1 MKINLTEE
9 LNKLVTD
16 DLIQFAKGGKKLVAK
31 TKKMEVGGG
40 FLSVRRNENNKSLPD
55 KEKKPSGIGTVSG
68 PSENNK
74 SLPDKEKK
82 PSGIGTDLGPSEMV
96 EVPVEHTIGVYEK
109 HGTAAARW
117 RSNLNPGDSTIVPIS
132 RVLDQYKIG
141 AKRVKQ

>member
-31 TKKMEVGGG
+31 TKKMEVGDKI
-40 FLSVRRNENNKSLPD
+40 LPIRKNANDKSLLNE
-55 KEKKPSGIGTVSG
+55 EKKPSGIGTI
-68 PSENNK
+68 
-74 SLPDKEKK
+74 L
-82 PSGIGTDLGPSEMV
+82 GTPEMV
-96 EVPVEHTIGVYEK
+96 EVPVEQTMGAIER

-117 RSNLNPGDSTIVPIS
+117 RSNLNPGDSIKVPIS

>member
-16 DLIQFAKGGKKLVAK
+16 DLIQFAKRGKKLVAK
-31 TKKMEVGGG
+31 TKKMKDGDEI
-40 FLSVRRNENNKSLPD
+40 LPIRRNENDKSLLN
-55 KEKKPSGIGTVSG
+55 EKNKPSGVGT
-68 PSENNK
+68 
-74 SLPDKEKK
+74 
-82 PSGIGTDLGPSEMV
+82 ILGPAEMV
-96 EVPVEHTIGVYEK
+96 KVPVEQVKGVYEK

-117 RSNLNPGDSTIVPIS
+117 RSNLSPGDSTIVPIS